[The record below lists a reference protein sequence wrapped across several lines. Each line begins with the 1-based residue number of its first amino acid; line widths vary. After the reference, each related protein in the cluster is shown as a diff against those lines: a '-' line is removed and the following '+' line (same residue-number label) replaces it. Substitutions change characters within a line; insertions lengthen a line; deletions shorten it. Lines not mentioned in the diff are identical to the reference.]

1 MVHSLRAL
9 DTLCLGS
16 NWIRELPPWLGDLH
30 LLRHLDV
37 SKQIRAPWQAGS
49 STSGS
54 SGRGE
59 GGERESGR
67 RGTTA
72 AAARSDRREGIT
84 PLECRRLLP
93 QPSPL

>member
-37 SKQIRAPWQAGS
+37 SRQIRAPWQARNS
-49 STSGS
+49 NVGS
-54 SGRGE
+54 SGGGE
-59 GGERESGR
+59 GLKSLEYRW
-67 RGTTA
+67 
-72 AAARSDRREGIT
+72 
-84 PLECRRLLP
+84 PLPLN
-93 QPSPL
+93 SPLK